1 MNDNIE
7 RRTNDRCNH
16 QASVTY
22 AYFNSDRFYHTE
34 ATNHSQE
41 GINFFSDFPL
51 KAGSSIYVRID
62 NYSPEGHQTG
72 NIGCKGVRQIGL
84 AKVKWCKEIPD
95 AYGAFYSIG
104 LKYHEPAV

>member
-1 MNDNIE
+1 MEDNIE
-7 RRTNDRCNH
+7 RRTNERCNH

-34 ATNHSQE
+34 VTNHSQD

-62 NYSPEGHQTG
+62 SYSPEGHQTR
-72 NIGCKGVRQIGL
+72 NNSCKGVRQIGL
-84 AKVKWCKEIPD
+84 AEVKWCKEIPG

-104 LKYHEPAV
+104 LKYQEPAV

>member
-1 MNDNIE
+1 MKDNIE
-7 RRTNDRCNH
+7 RRTNERCNH

-51 KAGSSIYVRID
+51 KAGSSIYVRIES
-62 NYSPEGHQTG
+62 YSPEGHQTD
-72 NIGCKGVRQIGL
+72 NKGCKGVRQIGL
-84 AKVKWCKEIPD
+84 AEVKWCREIPG

-104 LKYHEPAV
+104 LKYQEPAV